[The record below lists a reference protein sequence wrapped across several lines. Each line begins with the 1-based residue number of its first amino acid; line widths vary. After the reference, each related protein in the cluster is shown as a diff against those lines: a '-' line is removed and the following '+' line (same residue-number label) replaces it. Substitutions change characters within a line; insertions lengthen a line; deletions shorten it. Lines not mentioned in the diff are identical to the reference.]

1 MLIRLLLLPPLDYVC
16 ARMATS
22 LTKIS
27 TPENKKKK
35 SFSFFFFL
43 PFYPLLKREWFLD
56 LLYTKRFS
64 QTVCHVCAE
73 FLCVIHSVHL
83 DSDALHSHP
92 ISLLFFVYISL
103 CSWSTRQTTKL
114 FFLSHIYVMLKVIDG
129 SEDLFK
135 KIFFQLC
142 SSRFFFLLSQFDLI

>member
-27 TPENKKKK
+27 TPENKKK
-35 SFSFFFFL
+35 SFFSL

-56 LLYTKRFS
+56 LLYIKRFS
-64 QTVCHVCAE
+64 HTHTHTNRLSCLQSFCVWSIPSIWIQTL
-73 FLCVIHSVHL
+73 FTLTQ
-83 DSDALHSHP
+83 
-92 ISLLFFVYISL
+92 SLLFLYISL

-114 FFLSHIYVMLKVIDG
+114 FSLISTWCWKLLMDQRIYSKNI
-129 SEDLFK
+129 
-135 KIFFQLC
+135 FQLC
-142 SSRFFFLLSQFDLI
+142 SSRFFSLLSQFDLI